1 MKHKP
6 GLPAVTRRCRSVHR
20 MDVVATPVLNLP
32 DMAAAS
38 SMPRRRH
45 ERNWLVAMAIVVA
58 LSGLGAAPAWPQPN
72 VPPAAAPAP
81 DDTKVNLAVR
91 KFHSAKTT
99 AEAKLAFDELQAL
112 AKTSPSAGLYCGILA
127 APVGSLVASREIALA
142 CFEESARKGNPEAQH
157 RLAVLLLENTSTAS
171 AQRAA
176 AQRWLELA
184 SASLPE
190 SVFLLAL
197 LKADQATD
205 AVAARDRVIATAA
218 DAGYA
223 PAQLMMARRMLAEGS
238 PNARESA
245 RNWLEKAAAQNDAE
259 ASVDL
264 ALLLERETGTKETT
278 RIVALLE
285 SASSAGSPR
294 ADYALGMRLLQAKG
308 LKRDSERGFELIQR
322 SARAGLVQSQYAL
335 GFVLSHGYGTEG
347 NDVASLEWFRR
358 AADRGDSNAM
368 HAIGNAYAN
377 GWGVGASIDLAYRWY
392 CRAAQAGHTSAREMV
407 ERRSGFD
414 VECPLPK

>member
-1 MKHKP
+1 
-6 GLPAVTRRCRSVHR
+6 
-20 MDVVATPVLNLP
+20 
-32 DMAAAS
+32 MA
-38 SMPRRRH
+38 
-45 ERNWLVAMAIVVA
+45 N
-58 LSGLGAAPAWPQPN
+58 
-72 VPPAAAPAP
+72 
-81 DDTKVNLAVR
+81 
-91 KFHSAKTT
+91 
-99 AEAKLAFDELQAL
+99 
-112 AKTSPSAGLYCGILA
+112 
-127 APVGSLVASREIALA
+127 REIALT

-157 RLAVLLLENTSTAS
+157 RLAVLLLENTSSAS

-197 LKADQATD
+197 LNADQGTD

-218 DAGYA
+218 EAGYA
-223 PAQLMMARRMLAEGS
+223 PAQLMMARRLLAEGS

-245 RNWLEKAAAQNDAE
+245 RNWLDKASAQNDAE

-264 ALLLERETGTKETT
+264 ALLLERETGTKETA

-285 SASSAGSPR
+285 SASSAGSLR
-294 ADYALGMRLLQAKG
+294 ADYALGTRLMQAKG

-335 GFVLSHGYGTEG
+335 GFLLSHGYGTEG
-347 NDVASLEWFRR
+347 NDLASLEWFRR

-377 GWGVGASIDLAYRWY
+377 GWGIGTSMDIAYKWY
-392 CRAAQAGHTSAREMV
+392 CRAAKAGHAPAREMV
-407 ERRSGFD
+407 ERRAESRA
-414 VECPLPK
+414 ECGLAESAKP